1 MYGEIREHTDKNSL
15 LEKWP
20 NSVSWG
26 SLYGE
31 RIVYVEPY
39 VVYDGYLRWGGS
51 SGKGGLVDGGCMI

>member
-1 MYGEIREHTDKNSL
+1 MCGEIREHTDKNSL

-39 VVYDGYLRWGGS
+39 VVHDGYLQWGG
-51 SGKGGLVDGGCMI
+51 LPARVD